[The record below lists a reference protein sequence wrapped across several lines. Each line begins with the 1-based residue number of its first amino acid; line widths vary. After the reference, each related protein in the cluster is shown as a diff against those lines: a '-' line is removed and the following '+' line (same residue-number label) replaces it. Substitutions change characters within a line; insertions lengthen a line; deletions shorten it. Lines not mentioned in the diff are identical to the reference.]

1 MQLQDI
7 KDRIPDYAK
16 DLRLNLGSVLTTG
29 GAPGLSETQ
38 IWGSALA
45 AAISSRNTSLSAQFE
60 QLAGTVLNPADI
72 KGVRSATAIMGM
84 NNIYYRFLHLVGDDG
99 YRDLPARL
107 RMSVIANPGIDKADF
122 ELYSLVASA
131 VTGCEG
137 CVQAHERHL
146 RKAGISIE
154 GIQSAARIASVIH
167 GVAIVLEH
175 ENAAAVSAAA

>member
-1 MQLQDI
+1 MELKDI

-29 GAPGLSETQ
+29 GAPGLSESQ
-38 IWGSALA
+38 IWGSAVA
-45 AAISSRNTSLSAQFE
+45 AAISSRNTALTASLE
-60 QLAGTVLNPADI
+60 KLAGAFVSDSDLE
-72 KGVRSATAIMGM
+72 GVRAAAAIMGM
-84 NNIYYRFLHLVGDDG
+84 NNIYYRFLHLAGDDS

-107 RMSVIANPGIDKADF
+107 RMSVIGNPGIDKVDF

-146 RKAGISIE
+146 RKAGMSIE

-167 GVAIVLEH
+167 GVAIVLEQ
-175 ENAAAVSAAA
+175 ENTAAVSVAA